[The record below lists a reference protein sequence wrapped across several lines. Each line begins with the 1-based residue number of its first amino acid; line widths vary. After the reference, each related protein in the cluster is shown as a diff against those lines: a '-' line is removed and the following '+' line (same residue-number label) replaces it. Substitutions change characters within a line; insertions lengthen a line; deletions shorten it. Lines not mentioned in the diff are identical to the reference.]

1 MGCTSFFYV
10 LNKFSRANITL
21 FSTIEEID
29 SSQMTIPPTL
39 RWLFGVLRNSY
50 PIFFLL
56 YIAVYS
62 RCFCKT
68 LFLSIKT
75 KSFSPH

>member
-1 MGCTSFFYV
+1 MGCTSFFMFWTNS
-10 LNKFSRANITL
+10 LGANITL

-29 SSQMTIPPTL
+29 SSQMTIPSTL

-50 PIFFLL
+50 SIFFLL

-68 LFLSIKT
+68 MFLSIKT